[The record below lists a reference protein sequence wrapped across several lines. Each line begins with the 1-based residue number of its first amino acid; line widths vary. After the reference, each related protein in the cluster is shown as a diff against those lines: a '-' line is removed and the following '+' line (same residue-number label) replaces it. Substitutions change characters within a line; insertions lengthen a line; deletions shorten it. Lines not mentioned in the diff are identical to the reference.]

1 MRAYRASWM
10 LACWLGAGM
19 AWAAEPP
26 APTSPEAALKQAES
40 LQSEGKLDEAIDV
53 LKDGMKAFPDHERL
67 RHALSLAYLQDDN
80 EFWALKV
87 LRDYEQEHPP
97 ACNTRAFQA
106 WIHIHQANFDLAD
119 EILSMPGCDT
129 PPYVLARQL
138 LLRAHMNAQQG
149 QHGEAEKLAREAREL
164 GRYYEEDKALLDAM
178 TARYEPGRLP
188 LASWRADLALGWT
201 SNGLA
206 GSPVD
211 PADMGSDTGS
221 SLTQLDLR
229 FRAVV
234 PASRTVRPVIEGQF
248 RMLDLASDTVSA
260 LSYRQP
266 TFRPGILI
274 GDTTPRLLLTYGFDA
289 VQISGSDRYD
299 DGPLWYSEA
308 HRFDYEIEATDNL
321 FAFGGGGHRWYRE
334 SGRTRWEAEQGL
346 ALGLPLTDGLRLM
359 TGASAR
365 WHRAENDAYDAY
377 GGTLIG
383 QLIQRLPEGL
393 EARLN
398 VSASYDDYPRSH
410 GYFGG
415 SEGDKRTDG
424 QIRLKPSLW
433 SPSWSGLRIGLDYE
447 YSQRNSTAA
456 NYEYTDHRVLL
467 HGVWV
472 MDSDRFG
479 SDLIPV
485 EGREPLPH
493 NVSASGEVSSDEMRI
508 RDLMRQDE
516 AVKRGS
522 SCLN

>member
-1 MRAYRASWM
+1 MRAYRASLM
-10 LACWLGAGM
+10 LAFWLGAGV
-19 AWAAEPP
+19 AGAAEVPPP
-26 APTSPEAALKQAES
+26 ASPDAALKQAEQLRS
-40 LQSEGKLDEAIDV
+40 ANELDEAIDV
-53 LKDGMKAFPDHERL
+53 LKRAVKAFPDHERL
-67 RHALSLAYLQDDN
+67 RHALSLAYLEDEN

-87 LRDYEQEHPP
+87 LRDYEQDHPP
-97 ACNTRAFQA
+97 ACDTRALQA
-106 WIHIHQANFDLAD
+106 WIHIQQANFDLAD
-119 EILSMPGCDT
+119 EILSIPGCDT

-138 LLRAHMNAQQG
+138 LLKAHMNAQQG
-149 QHGEAEKLAREAREL
+149 NHEQAEELVREAREL
-164 GRYYEEDKALLDAM
+164 GRYYEEDKTLLDAM
-178 TARYEPGRLP
+178 TARYDPGRLP

-211 PADMGSDTGS
+211 PADVGADTAS
-221 SLTQLDLR
+221 SLVQLDLR
-229 FRAVV
+229 LRTVI
-234 PASRTVRPVIEGQF
+234 PASRTLRPVIEGQF
-248 RMLDLASDTVSA
+248 RMLDLAAGTVSA

-266 TFRPGILI
+266 SLRPGILI

-289 VQISGSDRYD
+289 VQIAGSDRYD
-299 DGPLWYSEA
+299 EGPLWYSEA
-308 HRFDYEIEATDNL
+308 HRFDYEIEVNDNL

-346 ALGLPLTDGLRLM
+346 ALGLPLTDDLRLM

-365 WHRAENDAYDAY
+365 WHRAENEAYDAY
-377 GGTLIG
+377 GGTLVG
-383 QLIQRLPEGL
+383 QLIHRLPAGL

-398 VSASYDDYPRSH
+398 VSGSYDDYPRSQ

-415 SEGDKRTDG
+415 SKGEKRTDS
-424 QIRLKPSLW
+424 QIRVKPGLW
-433 SPSWSGLRIGLDYE
+433 SPLWSGLRVGLDYE
-447 YSQRNSTAA
+447 YSHRASTAA
-456 NYEYTDHRVLL
+456 NYEFTDNRVLL

-479 SDLIPV
+479 VDLIPV

-493 NVSASGEVSSDEMRI
+493 NVSASGELSGDEMRI